1 MTSLIKQRR
10 RWISGTIRDGGLLP
24 VTYRPLYYTRII
36 AWSFS
41 PFVPLLVLLA
51 YVFPGTAP
59 SMELYGTISL
69 SLLTIL
75 FVYTFAGII
84 GYRKHPVLWPIL
96 LMFTPVAVLVHS
108 IGALWGLFRPVE
120 SFEVTEK
127 LDPGTVE
134 AVHGGL
140 EDGAL
145 TDHDGTERLLLDD
158 AEEYQEFLFDN

>member
-1 MTSLIKQRR
+1 
-10 RWISGTIRDGGLLP
+10 
-24 VTYRPLYYTRII
+24 
-36 AWSFS
+36 
-41 PFVPLLVLLA
+41 
-51 YVFPGTAP
+51 
-59 SMELYGTISL
+59 MELYGTISL

-96 LMFTPVAVLVHS
+96 LVLTPVAVLVHS

-134 AVHGGL
+134 TVHGGL
-140 EDGAL
+140 EEGDL
-145 TDHDGTERLLLDD
+145 TEHDGTERLLRED
-158 AEEYQEFLFDN
+158 EGEYQRFLFDDD